1 MGCRSG
7 HGTGVIGR
15 LSSLSKRAM
24 TGRPPI
30 WKREDLHQELLRAR
44 LEILSKMRRLAAAS
58 C

>member
-15 LSSLSKRAM
+15 LGSLWKRAM

-30 WKREDLHQELLRAR
+30 WKREDLHREILRAK
-44 LEILSKMRRLAAAS
+44 LEILCKMRSLAAAS